1 MSLKGPFRL
10 NGDERY
16 NIGSFD
22 VSESFIFSFEFKM
35 SLLPENKTFS
45 ILRRVSDSNLE
56 SKTLWPRPRMPFA
69 SELVPLEFM
78 EPMLSPFS
86 MSLKPNLSIGTWF
99 HWFLARTPQKTTNE
113 TENGDY
119 QWETGEVQENL
130 YYFQYRLGETYGTS
144 PKSFSFR
151 NNVWQ
156 KEFYKNKIRFFYIFY
171 EIGMTGNTV
180 PRWLYQDG

>member
-1 MSLKGPFRL
+1 
-10 NGDERY
+10 
-16 NIGSFD
+16 
-22 VSESFIFSFEFKM
+22 
-35 SLLPENKTFS
+35 
-45 ILRRVSDSNLE
+45 
-56 SKTLWPRPRMPFA
+56 MPFS
-69 SELVPLEFM
+69 SELVLLEFM

-99 HWFLARTPQKTTNE
+99 HWFLARTPKKTTDE

-119 QWETGEVQENL
+119 QWETGEVQENK

-156 KEFYKNKIRFFYIFY
+156 KEFYKNKIRFFSTKS
-171 EIGMTGNTV
+171 G
-180 PRWLYQDG
+180 